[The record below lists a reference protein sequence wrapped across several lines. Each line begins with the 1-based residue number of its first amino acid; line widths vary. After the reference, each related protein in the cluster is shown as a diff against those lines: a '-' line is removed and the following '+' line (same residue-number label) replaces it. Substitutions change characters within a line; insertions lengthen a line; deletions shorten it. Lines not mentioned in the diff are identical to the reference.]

1 MGESKLLKRVYT
13 MRECVFKNKRICM
26 HILICALINF
36 GRKLKGLVTK
46 AAFQEGNWDGGEFSF
61 TAYPSVTFEFCM
73 YYVSD

>member
-1 MGESKLLKRVYT
+1 
-13 MRECVFKNKRICM
+13 M